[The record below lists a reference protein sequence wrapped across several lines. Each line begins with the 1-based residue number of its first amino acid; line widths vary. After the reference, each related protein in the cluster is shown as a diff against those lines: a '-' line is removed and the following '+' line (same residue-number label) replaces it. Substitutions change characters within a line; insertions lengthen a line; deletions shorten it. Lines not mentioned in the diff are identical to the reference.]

1 MCLVIHLYVIH
12 TIANVHKHT
21 LNICR
26 TVAQFTKCSKCFVWR
41 TRTFWIIS
49 FAFVSRLYV
58 LLNYG
63 NKYIIQI
70 LFLPSFHCPSWV
82 VLMISNVPVTKL
94 CNDLIAHIKIYR
106 IWSLNTHY
114 IVYTCRSIFYSIACS
129 SRIHTYSIPL
139 YHAHAISY
147 LKFVFVHFSCGFNFT
162 THSGISV
169 TLKNYC
175 SKLMGYG
182 QSTQYSHSLRPLS
195 LHLITI
201 SAGIWTKAKWWIGYS
216 WYTILA

>member
-1 MCLVIHLYVIH
+1 MLSYSPPFEHTMLYTLYQTYRHTHL
-12 TIANVHKHT
+12 

-26 TVAQFTKCSKCFVWR
+26 TVAQFTKCSKCSKCFVWR

-63 NKYIIQI
+63 NKYIIPI

-106 IWSLNTHY
+106 IWSLNTY
-114 IVYTCRSIFYSIACS
+114 Y
-129 SRIHTYSIPL
+129 IHTYIDRYFILS
-139 YHAHAISY
+139 H
-147 LKFVFVHFSCGFNFT
+147 VHRVYIRIQFRYIMPMQF
-162 THSGISV
+162 HI
-169 TLKNYC
+169 
-175 SKLMGYG
+175 
-182 QSTQYSHSLRPLS
+182 
-195 LHLITI
+195 
-201 SAGIWTKAKWWIGYS
+201 
-216 WYTILA
+216 